1 MKHFTISI
9 NPVLKIFIFQL
20 CSFNLKRKVLN
31 EILSLFPDVKHF
43 QLHFRAFGLELLV
56 GKGQFGVNLL
66 EVLDGVGLK
75 GLEQLQQLGGGG
87 GVGRLGWVLFGG
99 GLESGVVEVCDFGKT
114 AVVLA
119 WVKVK
124 SNLNF

>member
-9 NPVLKIFIFQL
+9 NPILKIFIFQL
-20 CSFNLKRKVLN
+20 RSFNLKRKVLN

-56 GKGQFGVNLL
+56 GKGQFGVDLL
-66 EVLDGVGLK
+66 EVLDGVGLES
-75 GLEQLQQLGGGG
+75 LEKVQQLGGGG
-87 GVGRLGWVLFGG
+87 VGGFGWVLFGG
-99 GLESGVVEVCDFGKT
+99 GFESGVVGVCDFGKT
-114 AVVLA
+114 AVAVLA
-119 WVKVK
+119 WVIVK